1 MAKTEEKLFL
11 PNIGLCILMDL
22 IGMSSYFFPGMGE
35 FSDII
40 WAPISGYVF
49 FKIFGGRLGL
59 IGGVLDFLE
68 EILPFT
74 DIIPSFTIA
83 WFIRKKAMEK
93 LITSQPGLANFLT
106 DTDILFDPQF
116 ANLGLRYGVF
126 VLGANALK
134 LTPGLA
140 YEAVANISPMSMS
153 YYT

>member
-11 PNIGLCILMDL
+11 PNIGLCLLMDL

-83 WFIRKKAMEK
+83 WFIRKKAMQK
-93 LITSQPGLANFLT
+93 MMVKNTSSLQKNKWF
-106 DTDILFDPQF
+106 
-116 ANLGLRYGVF
+116 NV
-126 VLGANALK
+126 
-134 LTPGLA
+134 
-140 YEAVANISPMSMS
+140 
-153 YYT
+153 